1 MARRKG
7 TRAFI
12 AKQDR
17 PDVKISLDKAV
28 TELKV
33 RDLSTILAQALCKHL
48 KELKI
53 EKIEKF
59 EQKEHK
65 FEKLE
70 HKELKIE
77 KPWHKE
83 LKIEK
88 LENEP
93 GPKHIWEPGPDPK
106 SGAGE
111 PGPDWGGFDPAVID
125 TLVQQVAKLSQV
137 VADLQQRLK

>member
-7 TRAFI
+7 ARAFI

-33 RDLSTILAQALCKHL
+33 RDLSEILAKAMWKHI

-53 EKIEKF
+53 EKVEI
-59 EQKEHK
+59 KEGK
-65 FEKLE
+65 YEKLE

-83 LKIEK
+83 LKIEKIEK

>member
-17 PDVKISLDKAV
+17 PEVKIQMDKAV
-28 TELKV
+28 SELKV
-33 RDLSTILAQALCKHL
+33 RDLSEILAKAIFKHF

-53 EKIEKF
+53 EKIEKV
-59 EQKEHK
+59 EIKESK

-111 PGPDWGGFDPAVID
+111 PGPDWGGYDPAVID
-125 TLVQQVAKLSQV
+125 TLVQQVAKLGQV